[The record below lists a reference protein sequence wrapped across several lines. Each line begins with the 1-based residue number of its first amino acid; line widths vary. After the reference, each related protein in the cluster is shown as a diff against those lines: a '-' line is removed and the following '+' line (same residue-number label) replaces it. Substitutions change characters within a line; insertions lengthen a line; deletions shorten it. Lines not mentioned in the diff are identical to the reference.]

1 MPSTTKD
8 KPVINYVPGA
18 RVIIRDEEWLI
29 RRVDKTE
36 KNKDVLLAIGLS
48 PLVSGQERYFLP
60 HLENAIE
67 VIDPRNTE
75 FVHDDS
81 QSYQKSRLYLD
92 SLLRQTPPTDEKL
105 YIGHKAA
112 IDPLPFQLDPALQ
125 ALREPRQRILI
136 ADSVGLGKTI
146 ECGILLSELIKRGK
160 GKRILVLA
168 VKSMLTQF
176 QKELWARFSI
186 PLVRLDSTGIQR
198 VRNRIPTNHN
208 PFNYY
213 DKAIISIDTLKQE
226 SEYRTYLENAYWD
239 VIVIDEAQ
247 NVAQRTTYSQRSK
260 LAKLLSSRS
269 DALIMLSATPHDGRK
284 ESFASLMTM
293 LNPTAI
299 VDPENYGPDDI
310 KGLFIRRFKKDVKAQ
325 IRGALPERDVH
336 QIEANATPEEE
347 NAYDILTSIHFKS
360 IDKRRSEGTMLFR
373 TTLEKSL
380 FSSPAACI
388 ETIKHRIQTLN
399 SNAAQN
405 NENAQNILSDI
416 AQLKNLSLATEQI
429 TPQKNAKYKSL
440 VALLKPKTGEL
451 KWNPKESADRIVIF
465 TERRATLKFLYENL
479 MRDLKLKP
487 EEIETLYG
495 EMADTEIQAIVE
507 QFGNETSKIRLL
519 ICSDVASEGLNLHYF
534 SHRLIHYDIPW
545 SLMVFQQRNGR
556 IDRYGQTR
564 TPEIYYLQTSSQ
576 NEKIRG
582 DNRILELL
590 TQKDKEVQDSIGD
603 PSEFTHRYDSESE
616 ERQTAQAMEDG
627 LSDAA
632 FSKQLAQ
639 EDDPLALLLSSV
651 ASPISTHKQNCTA
664 EATAFY
670 SSDYWYAKDALDFLS
685 SQQNIQWEFNNDAHR
700 IVLTP
705 TAQMKYRLKFLPP
718 EILPEEEKQFT
729 LTDNL
734 EKINAEIRRCRESE
748 NAWPSVQLLW
758 EQHPILEFLND
769 AIQAEFKRQ
778 EAPIIYGSG
787 RFKPGEVLYLTSAVI
802 PNAKSQPVI
811 YRWYGLLYKN
821 GVFQEIQP
829 LKNWIDKYG
838 INEPCPN
845 PDGKP
850 GAASFATV
858 LDDVVQRTQA
868 EIDIAKTEWT
878 RTMQPKLKE
887 HLGELDK
894 LRGRHQQ
901 LLLFND
907 DDNNIVRSKKE
918 NRRRE
923 IEKSIDE
930 YREWIR
936 QTMTIDQ
943 SVPYIRI
950 AAVFC

>member
-1 MPSTTKD
+1 MPPATKD

-29 RRVDKTE
+29 RRVDKTDR
-36 KNKDVLLAIGLS
+36 NKDVLLAIGLS

-60 HLENAIE
+60 HLENSVEI
-67 VIDPRNTE
+67 IDPRNTE
-75 FVHDDS
+75 FVHDES
-81 QSYQKSRLYLD
+81 AGYQKSRLYLD

-269 DALIMLSATPHDGRK
+269 DALIMLSATPHDGRR

-325 IRGALPERDVH
+325 IQGALPERV
-336 QIEANATPEEE
+336 IKTIKTAAAPEEE

-360 IDKRRSEGTMLFR
+360 IDKRRSEGAMLFR

-380 FSSPAACI
+380 FSSPVACI
-388 ETIKHRIQTLN
+388 ETIKHRIQTLK
-399 SNAAQN
+399 SNAAN
-405 NENAQNILSDI
+405 NGDNAQSLLSDV
-416 AQLKNLSLATEQI
+416 AQLESLRQAVEQI
-429 TPQKNAKYKSL
+429 TPQANAKYQRLLK
-440 VALLKPKTGEL
+440 LLKPNGEL
-451 KWNPKESADRIVIF
+451 KWNRKDSSDRVVIF
-465 TERRATLKFLYENL
+465 TERRATLKFLKENL
-479 MRDLKLKP
+479 QRDLKLKA

-495 EMADTEIQAIVE
+495 EMADTDIQAIVE

-564 TPEIYYLQTSSQ
+564 TPEIYYLQTTSQ
-576 NEKIRG
+576 NEKILG

-603 PSEFTHRYDSESE
+603 PSEFTHRYDSDSE

-627 LSDAA
+627 LSDDA
-632 FSKQLAQ
+632 FSKLLSQ
-639 EDDPLALLLSSV
+639 EKDPLALLLSSL
-651 ASPISTHKQNCTA
+651 APQITTQEKDCAA
-664 EATAFY
+664 ETVSFY
-670 SSDYWYAKDALDFLS
+670 PSDYWYAKDALLFLS
-685 SQQNIQWEFNNDAHR
+685 SQQNIQWEFNDDAHR

-705 TAQMKYRLKFLPP
+705 TPSMRYRLKFLPP

-729 LTDNL
+729 LTDSL
-734 EKINAEIRRCRESE
+734 DKINAEIRRCRESE
-748 NAWPSVQLLW
+748 NAWPAVQLLW

-778 EAPIIYGSG
+778 EAPIIYGNG
-787 RFKPGEVLYLTSAVI
+787 RFKAGEVLYLTSAVI
-802 PNAKSQPVI
+802 PNLKSQPVI

-829 LKNWIDKYG
+829 LKYWIDKYG

-850 GAASFATV
+850 DAASFGTV

-868 EIDIAKTEWT
+868 EIDKAKEEWT
-878 RTMQPKLKE
+878 RIMTPKLKE
-887 HLGELDK
+887 HKDELEK
-894 LRGRHQQ
+894 LLGRHHQ

-907 DDNNIVRSKKE
+907 DDNNIVKSKKE

-930 YREWIR
+930 YKDWIS
-936 QTMTIDQ
+936 QTMTIEN

>member
-1 MPSTTKD
+1 MPPATKD

-29 RRVDKTE
+29 RRVDKTDR
-36 KNKDVLLAIGLS
+36 NKDVLLAIGLS

-60 HLENAIE
+60 HLENSVEI
-67 VIDPRNTE
+67 IDPRNTE
-75 FVHDDS
+75 FVHDES
-81 QSYQKSRLYLD
+81 SGYQKSRLYLD

-269 DALIMLSATPHDGRK
+269 DALIMLSATPHDGRR

-325 IRGALPERDVH
+325 IQGALPERVIKT
-336 QIEANATPEEE
+336 IETAAAPEEE
-347 NAYDILTSIHFKS
+347 NAYDVLTSIHFKS
-360 IDKRRSEGTMLFR
+360 IDKRRSEGAMLFR

-380 FSSPAACI
+380 FSSPVACI
-388 ETIKHRIQTLN
+388 ETIKHRIQTLE
-399 SNAAQN
+399 SNAAN
-405 NENAQNILSDI
+405 NSDNAQSILSDI
-416 AQLKNLSLATEQI
+416 AQLESLRQAVEQI
-429 TPQKNAKYKSL
+429 TPQANAKYQRL
-440 VALLKPKTGEL
+440 LALLKPNGEL
-451 KWNPKESADRIVIF
+451 KWNRKDSSDRVVIF
-465 TERRATLKFLYENL
+465 TERRATLKFLKENL
-479 MRDLKLKP
+479 QRDLKLKA

-495 EMADTEIQAIVE
+495 EMADTDIQAIVE

-564 TPEIYYLQTSSQ
+564 TPEIYYLQTTSQ

-603 PSEFTHRYDSESE
+603 PSEFTHRYDSDSE

-627 LSDAA
+627 LSDDA
-632 FSKQLAQ
+632 FSKLLSQ
-639 EDDPLALLLSSV
+639 EKDPLALLLSSL
-651 ASPISTHKQNCTA
+651 APQITTQEEDCAA
-664 EATAFY
+664 ETVSFY
-670 SSDYWYAKDALDFLS
+670 PSDYWYAKDALHFLS
-685 SQQNIQWEFNNDAHR
+685 SQQNIQWEFNDDAHR

-705 TAQMKYRLKFLPP
+705 TPSMRYRLKFLPP

-729 LTDNL
+729 LTDSL
-734 EKINAEIRRCRESE
+734 DKINAEIRRCRESE

-778 EAPIIYGSG
+778 EAPIIYGNG

-802 PNAKSQPVI
+802 PNLKSQPVI

-821 GVFQEIQP
+821 GVFQEIQL
-829 LKNWIDKYG
+829 LKYWIDKYG

-850 GAASFATV
+850 DAASFGTV

-868 EIDIAKTEWT
+868 EIDKAKEEWT
-878 RTMQPKLKE
+878 RIMEPKLQE
-887 HLGELDK
+887 HLDELEK

-901 LLLFND
+901 QLLLPVV
-907 DDNNIVRSKKE
+907 DNNAVKSKREK
-918 NRRRE
+918 RFKE
-923 IEKSIDE
+923 IETSIKE
-930 YREWIR
+930 YEEWIS
-936 QTMTIDQ
+936 QTMTIEK

>member
-1 MPSTTKD
+1 MPPATKD

-29 RRVDKTE
+29 RRVDKTDR
-36 KNKDVLLAIGLS
+36 NKDVLLAIGLS

-60 HLENAIE
+60 HLENSVEI
-67 VIDPRNTE
+67 IDPRNTE
-75 FVHDDS
+75 FVHDES
-81 QSYQKSRLYLD
+81 AGYQKSRLYLD

-269 DALIMLSATPHDGRK
+269 DALIMLSATPHDGRR

-325 IRGALPERDVH
+325 IQGALPERVIKT
-336 QIEANATPEEE
+336 IETAAAPEEE

-360 IDKRRSEGTMLFR
+360 IDKRRSEGAMLFR

-380 FSSPAACI
+380 FSSPVACI
-388 ETIKHRIQTLN
+388 ETIKHRIQTLE
-399 SNAAQN
+399 SNAAN
-405 NENAQNILSDI
+405 NSDNAQNILSDI
-416 AQLKNLSLATEQI
+416 DQLESLRQAVEQI
-429 TPQKNAKYKSL
+429 TPQANAKYQRLLK
-440 VALLKPKTGEL
+440 LLKPNGEL
-451 KWNPKESADRIVIF
+451 KWNRKDSSDRVVIF
-465 TERRATLKFLYENL
+465 TERRATLKFLKENL
-479 MRDLKLKP
+479 QRDLKLKA

-495 EMADTEIQAIVE
+495 EMADTDIQAIVE

-564 TPEIYYLQTSSQ
+564 TPEIYYLQTTSQ
-576 NEKIRG
+576 NAKIRG

-603 PSEFTHRYDSESE
+603 PSEFTHRYDSDSE

-627 LSDAA
+627 LTDDA
-632 FSKQLAQ
+632 FSKLLSQ
-639 EDDPLALLLSSV
+639 EKDPLALLLSSL
-651 ASPISTHKQNCTA
+651 APQITTQEKDCAA
-664 EATAFY
+664 ETVSFY
-670 SSDYWYAKDALDFLS
+670 PSDYWYAKDALHFLS
-685 SQQNIQWEFNNDAHR
+685 AQQNIQWEFSDDARR

-705 TAQMKYRLKFLPP
+705 TPSMRYRLKFLPP

-734 EKINAEIRRCRESE
+734 EKINDEIRRCRESE

-778 EAPIIYGSG
+778 EAPIIYGNG
-787 RFKPGEVLYLTSAVI
+787 RFKAGEVLYLTSAVI
-802 PNAKSQPVI
+802 PNLKSQPVI

-829 LKNWIDKYG
+829 LKYWIDKYG

-850 GAASFATV
+850 DAASFGTV

-868 EIDIAKTEWT
+868 EIDKAKEEWT
-878 RTMQPKLKE
+878 RIMEPKLQE
-887 HLGELDK
+887 HLDELEK
-894 LRGRHQQ
+894 LLGRHRQ

-907 DDNNIVRSKKE
+907 DDNNLVKSKKE

-923 IEKSIDE
+923 IEKSIKE
-930 YREWIR
+930 YEDWIS
-936 QTMTIDQ
+936 QTMTIEN
-943 SVPYIRI
+943 SFPYIRI